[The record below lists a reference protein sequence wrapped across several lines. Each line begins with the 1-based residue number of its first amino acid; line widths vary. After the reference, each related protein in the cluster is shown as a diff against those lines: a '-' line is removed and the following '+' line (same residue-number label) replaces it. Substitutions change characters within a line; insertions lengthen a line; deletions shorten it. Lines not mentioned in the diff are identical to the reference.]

1 MKQSGLKNKN
11 LYIKTT
17 VLAAFC
23 LALCGQS
30 SGQKG
35 QVVATLYDDGVHT
48 CNIHILYNQV
58 RKKTNGQVIYY
69 WYRNGHIQ
77 YNTGNYSGSLL
88 HGDFEKFSYSGSLR
102 EKGSFRFG
110 TKEGGWQY
118 WDNSGK
124 IQKEEH
130 WKEGFLKYRR
140 TRQNDTLVI
149 SGFFRSN
156 ILHKEIT
163 AVPGGQ
169 VISKQKYRDGK
180 PVTPRRFYP
189 LKTIKGVFSHQKK
202 ERTNDV
208 EPGSVPTEKKA
219 KGQGK
224 KKDKKEKIAPVTP
237 DVTDKISG

>member
-35 QVVATLYDDGVHT
+35 QVVATLYDDGAHT

-77 YNTGNYSGSLL
+77 SNTGNYSGSLL

-110 TKEGGWQY
+110 TKDGGWQY
-118 WDNSGK
+118 WDNGGK

-149 SGFFRSN
+149 SEFFRDNS
-156 ILHKEIT
+156 LHKKI
-163 AVPGGQ
+163 AAIPGDS
-169 VISKQKYRDGK
+169 VISKQKYRNGK
-180 PVTPRRFYP
+180 PVTNRRFYP
-189 LKTIKGVFSHQKK
+189 LKAVKGVFSNKKK
-202 ERTNDV
+202 ETIND
-208 EPGSVPTEKKA
+208 EPGSAPKEKKA
-219 KGQGK
+219 KSRGK
-224 KKDKKEKIAPVTP
+224 KKDKKEKNVPATS